1 MAGDLAAHS
10 TGTPAVPASGPAP
23 HPYDRNP
30 HDIAAEID
38 MTGSACLR
46 ALTGPQWTARAKS
59 YARALA
65 ERGEHEV
72 MIEGPEADDLDFI
85 RELTADPRLR
95 ELLDGV
101 TRAGYPDADPEGGA
115 FSCSLRVIQGAD
127 PLQRPLWFHY
137 DASVVTMVIPVDIPD
152 ADPGQCGELVL
163 YPNHRPYRRW
173 ALTNIIEKAVV
184 QSDVYRRRFLAGMPR
199 DRDTEVVSLTPGN
212 AYLFWG
218 YRSYHATLP
227 VAAGHTRITVVLHYT
242 NVHNRSRALR
252 HAKALR
258 GRLRAM

>member
-1 MAGDLAAHS
+1 MAGDLAARP
-10 TGTPAVPASGPAP
+10 TGTPVVPAPEPAP
-23 HPYDRNP
+23 HALDRSP

-46 ALTGPQWTARAKS
+46 ALTGPEWTARARA
-59 YARALA
+59 YAHALA
-65 ERGEHEV
+65 ARGEHEV
-72 MIEGPEADDLDFI
+72 MIEGPEADDLGFM

-95 ELLDGV
+95 TLLDGV
-101 TRAGYPDADPEGGA
+101 TRAGYPDASPADGT
-115 FSCSLRVIQGAD
+115 FSCSMRVIQGAD

-163 YPNHRPYRRW
+163 CPNHRQYRRW

-184 QSDVYRRRFLAGMPR
+184 QSDAYRRRFLTGVR
-199 DRDTEVVSLTPGN
+199 WDRDAEVVPLTPGN

-242 NVHNRSRALR
+242 NVHNRSRVLR

-258 GRLRAM
+258 GRLRAL